1 MMVRVFCRFATLLL
15 ILSLVLGQ
23 AGSGMRAASM
33 TAIAAPVAMSAIH
46 APGNCNDCTGNSNGV
61 LANACSVYCAGMIA
75 VSPDVA
81 TIDHFAA
88 DTRRYDTPRI
98 LTGHRI
104 SPDPHPPKTI
114 VLS

>member
-1 MMVRVFCRFATLLL
+1 MMVRVFGPFATLLL
-15 ILSLVLGQ
+15 ILSLVLGP
-23 AGSGMRAASM
+23 AGSSMRAASM
-33 TAIAAPVAMSAIH
+33 SAKAPPVAMSDMH
-46 APGNCNDCTGNSNGV
+46 APGNCNDCSDSNGV

-81 TIDHFAA
+81 TIDNFSA

-104 SPDPHPPKTI
+104 PPEPHPPKTI